1 MLTGRQSLYTI
12 GAMVFLATA
21 AMLSATV
28 LTALDKLDAAACTGI
43 IGTALGIA
51 GAIGA
56 ATSGATNPQQS
67 PPPTRI
73 TTPQGVTVETNG
85 AISEHAPGALRTV
98 QALVNTVTHW
108 AFGMFSGVQYGI
120 VAACCP
126 SRGSFMGFRSAQ
138 PCGQPV
144 T

>member
-56 ATSGATNPQQS
+56 ATSGATNPS
-67 PPPTRI
+67 SATVPTRI
-73 TTPQGVTVETNG
+73 TTREGTTVETNG
-85 AISEHAPGALRTV
+85 AIAHAEPEAEH
-98 QALVNTVTHW
+98 
-108 AFGMFSGVQYGI
+108 
-120 VAACCP
+120 
-126 SRGSFMGFRSAQ
+126 
-138 PCGQPV
+138 
-144 T
+144 

>member
-56 ATSGATNPQQS
+56 ATSGATNPTSTQ
-67 PPPTRI
+67 PTRV

-85 AISEHAPGALRTV
+85 AIGTTERLESEG
-98 QALVNTVTHW
+98 
-108 AFGMFSGVQYGI
+108 
-120 VAACCP
+120 
-126 SRGSFMGFRSAQ
+126 
-138 PCGQPV
+138 
-144 T
+144 

>member
-28 LTALDKLDAAACTGI
+28 LTALDKLDASAATGI

-56 ATSGATNPQQS
+56 ATSGATNPQHQ

-73 TTPQGVTVETNG
+73 TTREGTTVETNG
-85 AISEHAPGALRTV
+85 AIG
-98 QALVNTVTHW
+98 VT
-108 AFGMFSGVQYGI
+108 QTE
-120 VAACCP
+120 P
-126 SRGSFMGFRSAQ
+126 E
-138 PCGQPV
+138 
-144 T
+144 